1 MIDRDKLAP
10 VIAAWRLPEREAML
24 VAEREDAKA
33 ASLSLNER
41 AYRVCKALYQ
51 MREHP
56 AA

>member
-1 MIDRDKLAP
+1 MIDRDALAA
-10 VIAAWRLPEREAML
+10 VIAAWQLPGKEALL
-24 VAEREDAKA
+24 VADREDAKA
-33 ASLSLNER
+33 ASLSLDER